1 MEERDYQSLLVQQDG
16 YIVTLTFNEP
26 EKKNPLSQ
34 ELVNELL
41 WALDDAEA
49 AEDVRVII
57 LTGAGDAFSAGA
69 DLKGM
74 NASRGTLEK
83 KGEFDDLMLRF
94 DTLNKPIVARIP
106 GYALGGAMGIIACCH
121 FAIACESAILGT
133 PEIKRGLFPMM
144 IMAVLRRVVHTREL
158 LKLMLLG
165 EKISAT
171 KAKEI
176 GLLTEVVPDDQ
187 LDARV
192 AELAGQ
198 LAKQSPNAMRMGLS
212 AFNEQRKMSVEE
224 ALPYLREQL
233 YAVLHSED
241 AKEGL
246 AAFSRNASPNG
257 PGVSPAHPSRGAR
270 RPAHRSSDRAEIHRR
285 GGGYRGLRCARTC
298 RARTRERNPGP
309 RAT

>member
-26 EKKNPLSQ
+26 GKKNPLSQ

-187 LDARV
+187 LDTRV

-246 AAFSRNASPNG
+246 AAFF
-257 PGVSPAHPSRGAR
+257 
-270 RPAHRSSDRAEIHRR
+270 EK
-285 GGGYRGLRCARTC
+285 
-298 RARTRERNPGP
+298 REPQWTGR
-309 RAT
+309 

>member
-1 MEERDYQSLLVQQDG
+1 MEERDYQFLLVQQDG
-16 YIVTLTFNEP
+16 YIVTLTFNKP

-34 ELVNELL
+34 EVVNELL

-49 AEDVRVII
+49 ADSVRVII
-57 LTGAGDAFSAGA
+57 LTGAGNAFSVGA

-74 NASRGTLEK
+74 TTDRGKLEK
-83 KGEFDDLMLRF
+83 KGEFDDLLLRF
-94 DTLNKPIVARIP
+94 DRLKKPIIARIP
-106 GYALGGAMGIIACCH
+106 GYVMGGAMGIIACCH

-144 IMAVLRRVVHTREL
+144 IMAALRRVVPTREL

-165 EKISAT
+165 ETITAT
-171 KAKEI
+171 EGKEI

-187 LDARV
+187 LDARI

-198 LAKQSPNAMRMGLS
+198 LAKQSPNAMGMGLN

-233 YAVLHSED
+233 YAVLDSED

-246 AAFSRNASPNG
+246 AAFF
-257 PGVSPAHPSRGAR
+257 
-270 RPAHRSSDRAEIHRR
+270 EK
-285 GGGYRGLRCARTC
+285 
-298 RARTRERNPGP
+298 REPQWTGR
-309 RAT
+309 

>member
-1 MEERDYQSLLVQQDG
+1 MKERDFQSLLVELNG
-16 YIVTLTFNEP
+16 HIVTLTFNKP

-41 WALDDAEA
+41 WALDDAESSD
-49 AEDVRVII
+49 DVRVIV
-57 LTGAGDAFSAGA
+57 LTGAGNAFSAGA

-74 NASRGTLEK
+74 NAERGKLEK
-83 KGEFDDLMLRF
+83 KGEFDDLLLRF
-94 DTLNKPIVARIP
+94 DSMKKPIVARVP
-106 GYALGGAMGIIACCH
+106 GYVMGGAMGIVACCH

-144 IMAVLRRVVHTREL
+144 IMAVLQRVIHSREL

-165 EKISAT
+165 DKITAA

-198 LAKQSPNAMRMGLS
+198 LAKQSPNAMRMGLN
-212 AFNEQRKMSVEE
+212 AFNEQRQMPVEK

-233 YAVLHSED
+233 YALLASED

-246 AAFSRNASPNG
+246 AAFFQK
-257 PGVSPAHPSRGAR
+257 
-270 RPAHRSSDRAEIHRR
+270 
-285 GGGYRGLRCARTC
+285 
-298 RARTRERNPGP
+298 REPQWTGR
-309 RAT
+309 

>member
-1 MEERDYQSLLVQQDG
+1 MEERDFQSLLVAQDG
-16 YIVTLTFNEP
+16 HIVTLTFNKP

-49 AEDVRVII
+49 DDAVRVII
-57 LTGAGDAFSAGA
+57 LTGAGNAFSAGA

-74 NASRGTLEK
+74 TAERGKLEK
-83 KGEFDDLMLRF
+83 KGEFDDLLLRF
-94 DTLNKPIVARIP
+94 DTMKKPTVARIP
-106 GYALGGAMGIIACCH
+106 GYVMGGAMGIVACCH

-144 IMAVLRRVVHTREL
+144 IMAVLQRVVHPREL

-165 EKISAT
+165 DKITAT

-192 AELAGQ
+192 AELTGQ
-198 LAKQSPNAMRMGLS
+198 LAKQSPAAMRMGLN
-212 AFNEQRKMSVEE
+212 AYNEQRKMSVED

-233 YAVLHSED
+233 YAVLGSED

-246 AAFSRNASPNG
+246 AAFFQK
-257 PGVSPAHPSRGAR
+257 
-270 RPAHRSSDRAEIHRR
+270 
-285 GGGYRGLRCARTC
+285 
-298 RARTRERNPGP
+298 REPQWSGR
-309 RAT
+309 

>member
-16 YIVTLTFNEP
+16 HIVTLTFNKP

-34 ELVNELL
+34 EVINELL

-49 AEDVRVII
+49 ADDVRVII
-57 LTGAGDAFSAGA
+57 LTGAGNAFSAGA

-74 NASRGTLEK
+74 NADRGTLEK

-94 DTLNKPIVARIP
+94 DTLKKPIVARIP
-106 GYALGGAMGIIACCH
+106 GYVMGGAMGIIACCH

-144 IMAVLRRVVHTREL
+144 IMAVL
-158 LKLMLLG
+158 MLLG
-165 EKISAT
+165 DKITAT
-171 KAKEI
+171 KAQEI

-198 LAKQSPNAMRMGLS
+198 LAKQSPNAMRMGLN

-233 YAVLHSED
+233 YAVLNSED

-246 AAFSRNASPNG
+246 AAFFEKRDPQWTG
-257 PGVSPAHPSRGAR
+257 R
-270 RPAHRSSDRAEIHRR
+270 
-285 GGGYRGLRCARTC
+285 
-298 RARTRERNPGP
+298 
-309 RAT
+309 

>member
-1 MEERDYQSLLVQQDG
+1 MEDRDYQSLLVQQDG
-16 YIVTLTFNEP
+16 LIVTLTFNNP

-49 AEDVRVII
+49 ADDVRVIV
-57 LTGAGDAFSAGA
+57 LTGAGNAFSAGA

-74 NASRGTLEK
+74 TADRGGLEK
-83 KGEFDDLMLRF
+83 KGEFDDLLLRF
-94 DTLNKPIVARIP
+94 DTLTKPIVARIP
-106 GYALGGAMGIIACCH
+106 GYVMGGAMGIIACCH

-144 IMAVLRRVVHTREL
+144 IMAVLQRVVHSREL

-165 EKISAT
+165 EKITAT

-176 GLLTEVVPDDQ
+176 GLLTEVVPDDE

-192 AELAGQ
+192 GELAAG
-198 LAKQSPNAMRMGLS
+198 LAKQSPNAMRMGLN
-212 AFNEQRKMSVEE
+212 AFNEQRKMSTEE

-233 YAVLHSED
+233 YAVLGSED

-246 AAFSRNASPNG
+246 AAFF
-257 PGVSPAHPSRGAR
+257 
-270 RPAHRSSDRAEIHRR
+270 EK
-285 GGGYRGLRCARTC
+285 
-298 RARTRERNPGP
+298 REPQWTGR
-309 RAT
+309 

>member
-1 MEERDYQSLLVQQDG
+1 MPPPAVSPALYPEAEMAATTGHHTAIIRLEIEHRPPKNPAMQDRDFQALLVRQDG
-16 YIVTLTFNEP
+16 HIVTLTFNKP

-49 AEDVRVII
+49 DEQVRVIV
-57 LTGAGDAFSAGA
+57 LTGAGNAFSAGA

-74 NASRGTLEK
+74 TSERGKLEK
-83 KGEFDDLMLRF
+83 KGEFDDLLLRF
-94 DTLNKPIVARIP
+94 DTMKKPIVARIP
-106 GYALGGAMGIIACCH
+106 GYVMGGAMGIVACCH

-144 IMAVLRRVVHTREL
+144 IMAVLQRVIHSREL

-165 EKISAT
+165 DKITAA

-176 GLLTEVVPDDQ
+176 GLLTEVVPDEQ

-198 LAKQSPNAMRMGLS
+198 LAKQSPNAMRMGLN

-233 YAVLHSED
+233 YAVLSSED

-246 AAFSRNASPNG
+246 SAFF
-257 PGVSPAHPSRGAR
+257 
-270 RPAHRSSDRAEIHRR
+270 EK
-285 GGGYRGLRCARTC
+285 
-298 RARTRERNPGP
+298 REPQWKGR
-309 RAT
+309 

>member
-1 MEERDYQSLLVQQDG
+1 MEERDYQSLLVQQEG
-16 YIVTLTFNEP
+16 HIVTLTFNKP

-34 ELVNELL
+34 EMVNELL

-49 AEDVRVII
+49 ADEVRVIV
-57 LTGAGDAFSAGA
+57 LTGAGNAFSAGA

-74 NASRGTLEK
+74 TADRGKLEK
-83 KGEFDDLMLRF
+83 KGDFDDLLLRF
-94 DTLNKPIVARIP
+94 DTLKKPIVARIP
-106 GYALGGAMGIIACCH
+106 GYVMGGAMGIIACCH

-144 IMAVLRRVVHTREL
+144 IMAVLQRVVHSREL
-158 LKLMLLG
+158 MKLILLG
-165 EKISAT
+165 EKITAT

-187 LDARV
+187 LDARI

-198 LAKQSPNAMRMGLS
+198 LAKQSPNAMRMGLN

-233 YAVLHSED
+233 YAVLSSED

-246 AAFSRNASPNG
+246 SAFFEKREPH
-257 PGVSPAHPSRGAR
+257 VR
-270 RPAHRSSDRAEIHRR
+270 RSNDRAETLPLVE
-285 GGGYRGLRCARTC
+285 GCPGPRCARTWLGQ
-298 RARTRERNPGP
+298 RREASPVRPG
-309 RAT
+309 A

>member
-1 MEERDYQSLLVQQDG
+1 MEERDYQSLLVQQEG
-16 YIVTLTFNEP
+16 HIVTLTFNKP

-34 ELVNELL
+34 EMVNELL

-49 AEDVRVII
+49 ADEVRVIV
-57 LTGAGDAFSAGA
+57 LTGAGNAFSAGA

-74 NASRGTLEK
+74 TADRGKLEK
-83 KGEFDDLMLRF
+83 KGDFDDLLLRF
-94 DTLNKPIVARIP
+94 DTLKKPIVARIP
-106 GYALGGAMGIIACCH
+106 GYVMGGAMGIIACCH

-144 IMAVLRRVVHTREL
+144 IMAVLQRVVHSREL
-158 LKLMLLG
+158 MKLILLG
-165 EKISAT
+165 EKITAT

-187 LDARV
+187 LD
-192 AELAGQ
+192 
-198 LAKQSPNAMRMGLS
+198 GLN

-233 YAVLHSED
+233 YAVLSSED

-246 AAFSRNASPNG
+246 SAFF
-257 PGVSPAHPSRGAR
+257 
-270 RPAHRSSDRAEIHRR
+270 EK
-285 GGGYRGLRCARTC
+285 
-298 RARTRERNPGP
+298 REPQWKGR
-309 RAT
+309 

>member
-1 MEERDYQSLLVQQDG
+1 MEERDFQSLLVQQDG
-16 YIVTLTFNEP
+16 HIVTLTFNKP

-49 AEDVRVII
+49 ADEVRVII
-57 LTGAGDAFSAGA
+57 LTGAGNAFSAGA

-74 NASRGTLEK
+74 TAERGRLEK
-83 KGEFDDLMLRF
+83 KGEFDDLLLRL
-94 DTLNKPIVARIP
+94 DTMKKPIVARIP
-106 GYALGGAMGIIACCH
+106 GYVMGGAMGIVACCH
-121 FAIACESAILGT
+121 FAVACESALLGT

-144 IMAVLRRVVHTREL
+144 IMAVLQRVIQSREL

-165 EKISAT
+165 DKITAT

-198 LAKQSPNAMRMGLS
+198 LAKQSPNAMRMGLN
-212 AFNEQRKMSVEE
+212 AYNEQRKMPVED

-233 YAVLHSED
+233 YAVLASED

-246 AAFSRNASPNG
+246 AAFFQK
-257 PGVSPAHPSRGAR
+257 
-270 RPAHRSSDRAEIHRR
+270 
-285 GGGYRGLRCARTC
+285 
-298 RARTRERNPGP
+298 REPQWTGR
-309 RAT
+309 

>member
-1 MEERDYQSLLVQQDG
+1 MEERDYQSLLVRQDG
-16 YIVTLTFNEP
+16 HIVTLTFNKP

-34 ELVNELL
+34 EVINELL

-49 AEDVRVII
+49 ADDVRVVI
-57 LTGAGDAFSAGA
+57 LTGAGNAFSAGG

-74 NASRGTLEK
+74 TADRGKLEK
-83 KGEFDDLMLRF
+83 KGEFDDLLLRF
-94 DTLNKPIVARIP
+94 DTLKKPIVARIP
-106 GYALGGAMGIIACCH
+106 GYVMGGAMGIIACCH

-144 IMAVLRRVVHTREL
+144 IMAVLQRLVPTREL

-165 EKISAT
+165 EKITAT

-198 LAKQSPNAMRMGLS
+198 LAKQSPNAMRMGLN

-233 YAVLHSED
+233 YAVLNSED

-246 AAFSRNASPNG
+246 AAFF
-257 PGVSPAHPSRGAR
+257 
-270 RPAHRSSDRAEIHRR
+270 EK
-285 GGGYRGLRCARTC
+285 
-298 RARTRERNPGP
+298 REPQWTGR
-309 RAT
+309 

>member
-1 MEERDYQSLLVQQDG
+1 MTESGPKNPAMEERDYQSLLVEQDG
-16 YIVTLTFNEP
+16 HIVTLTFNKP

-34 ELVNELL
+34 EVVNELL

-49 AEDVRVII
+49 ADDVRVVI
-57 LTGAGDAFSAGA
+57 LTGAGNAFSAGA

-74 NASRGTLEK
+74 TASRGKLEK
-83 KGEFDDLMLRF
+83 KGEFDDLLLRF
-94 DTLNKPIVARIP
+94 DTLKKPIVARIP
-106 GYALGGAMGIIACCH
+106 GYVMGGAMGIIACCH

-144 IMAVLRRVVHTREL
+144 IMAVLRRVVPTRDL
-158 LKLMLLG
+158 LKLILLG
-165 EKISAT
+165 EKITAT

-176 GLLTEVVPDDQ
+176 GLLTEVVPDAE

-192 AELAGQ
+192 TELAGQ
-198 LAKQSPNAMRMGLS
+198 LAKQSPNAMQMGLH

-233 YAVLHSED
+233 YAVLNSED

-246 AAFSRNASPNG
+246 AAFF
-257 PGVSPAHPSRGAR
+257 
-270 RPAHRSSDRAEIHRR
+270 EK
-285 GGGYRGLRCARTC
+285 
-298 RARTRERNPGP
+298 REPQWTGR
-309 RAT
+309 

>member
-16 YIVTLTFNEP
+16 HIVTLTFNKP

-34 ELVNELL
+34 EVINELL

-49 AEDVRVII
+49 ADDVRVII
-57 LTGAGDAFSAGA
+57 LTGAGNAFSAGA

-74 NASRGTLEK
+74 NADRGTLEK

-94 DTLNKPIVARIP
+94 DTLKKPIVARIP
-106 GYALGGAMGIIACCH
+106 GYVMGGAMGIIACCH

-144 IMAVLRRVVHTREL
+144 IMAVLTPEIKRGLFPMMIMAVLRRVVHTREL

-165 EKISAT
+165 DKITAT
-171 KAKEI
+171 KAQEI

-198 LAKQSPNAMRMGLS
+198 LAKQSPNAMRMGLN

-233 YAVLHSED
+233 YAVLNSED

-246 AAFSRNASPNG
+246 AAFFEKRDPQWTG
-257 PGVSPAHPSRGAR
+257 R
-270 RPAHRSSDRAEIHRR
+270 
-285 GGGYRGLRCARTC
+285 
-298 RARTRERNPGP
+298 
-309 RAT
+309 

>member
-1 MEERDYQSLLVQQDG
+1 MKERDYQSLLVRQDG
-16 YIVTLTFNEP
+16 HIVTLSFNKP

-34 ELVNELL
+34 EVINELL
-41 WALDDAEA
+41 WAFDDAESA
-49 AEDVRVII
+49 ADVRVII
-57 LTGAGDAFSAGA
+57 LTGAGNAFSAGA

-74 NASRGTLEK
+74 TADRGTLEK

-94 DTLNKPIVARIP
+94 DTLTKPVIARIP
-106 GYALGGAMGIIACCH
+106 GYVMGGAMGIIACCH

-158 LKLMLLG
+158 MKLMLLG
-165 EKISAT
+165 EKITAA

-192 AELAGQ
+192 AEIAGQ
-198 LAKQSPNAMRMGLS
+198 LAKQSPNAMRMGLN
-212 AFNEQRKMSVEE
+212 AFNVQRNLSVEE

-233 YAVLHSED
+233 YAVLSSED

-246 AAFSRNASPNG
+246 AAFF
-257 PGVSPAHPSRGAR
+257 
-270 RPAHRSSDRAEIHRR
+270 EK
-285 GGGYRGLRCARTC
+285 
-298 RARTRERNPGP
+298 REPQWTGR
-309 RAT
+309 

>member
-1 MEERDYQSLLVQQDG
+1 MEARDYQALRVEQAG
-16 YIVTLTFNEP
+16 HVVTLTFDRA
-26 EKKNPLSQ
+26 EKRNPLSQ

-49 AEDVRVII
+49 DPEARVIV
-57 LTGAGDAFSAGA
+57 LTGAGNAFSAGA

-74 NASRGTLEK
+74 TTGRGKLET

-94 DTLNKPIVARIP
+94 DRLTKPIVARIP
-106 GYALGGAMGIIACCH
+106 GYVMGGAMGIVAACH

-144 IMAVLRRVVHTREL
+144 IMAVLRRVIPTREL

-165 EKISAT
+165 EKITAAQ
-171 KAKEI
+171 AKDI
-176 GLLTEVVPDDQ
+176 GLVTEVVPDDQ

-198 LAKQSPNAMRMGLS
+198 LAKQSPTAMRMGLT
-212 AFNEQRKMSVEE
+212 AFNTQRQMSVEE

-233 YAVLHSED
+233 YALLRSED

-246 AAFSRNASPNG
+246 AAFF
-257 PGVSPAHPSRGAR
+257 
-270 RPAHRSSDRAEIHRR
+270 EK
-285 GGGYRGLRCARTC
+285 
-298 RARTRERNPGP
+298 REPQWTGR
-309 RAT
+309 